1 MEPLVMENIILFDGE
16 VRKALLPFTWTR
28 PVAELRLGI
37 LTIREKWERTLGGKA
52 SYITEEYLSD
62 KYPISMGEDNFI
74 INAAVLP
81 TPQLVAR
88 IRELNVNEAYVYADE
103 LVAARIDRNQFDR
116 LLEEEDVEELA
127 SYELEGVELLQL
139 RHLWD
144 IFLLN
149 DRALRLDFEL
159 LTQGRQSAPLSPTNV
174 VIGQGPIFVE
184 EGATVEGATL
194 NAMGGPI
201 YIGPEAL
208 VMEGAL
214 LRGSVAICA
223 HAVVKMGAKVYGGT
237 TIGPWCKVG
246 GEVQNVV
253 FFGYSNKGHEGY
265 LGNSV
270 VGEWCNFGADTN
282 CSNLKNDYSEVK
294 LWSYEKEGFVPTA
307 QQFCGLFMG
316 DHSKCGI
323 NTMFNTGTVVGVS
336 ANIFGAGYPRNFIPS
351 FAWGGPAGWST
362 YRFDKALA
370 TAERVMQRRGV
381 ALTPDD
387 RLILMKVFEESA
399 RFRYWEKGT

>member
-1 MEPLVMENIILFDGE
+1 MENIILFDGE
-16 VRKALLPFTWTR
+16 VRKVLLPFTWTR

-37 LTIREKWERTLGGKA
+37 LTIREKWERALGGKA
-52 SYITEEYLSD
+52 SYITEEYLAD

-81 TPQLVAR
+81 TSQLVAR
-88 IRELNVNEAYVYADE
+88 IRELDVNEAYVYADE
-103 LVAARIDRNQFDR
+103 LVAARIDRSQFDR

-127 SYELEGVELLQL
+127 SYELEGVELLQV

-144 IFLLN
+144 LFLLN
-149 DRALRLDFEL
+149 DRAIRLDFDL
-159 LTQGRQSAPLSPTNV
+159 LTRGRQSAPLSPTNTI
-174 VIGQGPIFVE
+174 IGQGPIFVE
-184 EGATVEGATL
+184 AGATVEGATL
-194 NAMGGPI
+194 NATGGPI
-201 YIGPEAL
+201 YIGSEAL

-214 LRGSVAICA
+214 VRGSVAICA

-253 FFGYSNKGHEGY
+253 FFGYSNKGHDGY

-294 LWSYEKEGFVPTA
+294 LWSYEKEGFVPTG

-336 ANIFGAGYPRNFIPS
+336 ANIFGAGYPRNFVPS
-351 FAWGGPAGWST
+351 FAWGGAGGWST

-370 TAERVMQRRGV
+370 TAERVMQRRRV
-381 ALTPDD
+381 ALTPED

-399 RFRYWEKGT
+399 RFRHWEKGT